1 MANSGVTIIGQI
13 IKKQRNFCVNLLRK
27 TKAEY
32 FQNLN
37 IRDFSDN
44 RKLWKTI
51 KSYFTN
57 KELNSNKLLLKEKG
71 NPVSNEK
78 QLATIMNS
86 FLIDVTKDLE
96 RKEDNESNVNTLE
109 DMLDAFNSD
118 PSIERIKPLNLMK
131 SFHFNQ
137 YLKIRY
143 VKLF

>member
-1 MANSGVTIIGQI
+1 M
-13 IKKQRNFCVNLLRK
+13 NLLRK

-37 IRDFSDN
+37 TRDFSDN

-51 KSYFTN
+51 KPYFTN
-57 KELNSNKLLLKEKG
+57 KELNSNKLPLKEKG

-109 DMLDAFNSD
+109 DMLDDFNSD

-137 YLKIRY
+137 YRKIRY
-143 VKLF
+143 MKLF